1 LSSQALRAALSPWWQ
16 RLAGFYSRHRLAF
29 HLTLVLILKIV
40 FLRLLW
46 LHYVAPYR
54 VAVDE
59 QRMAQQLTGSTKQ
72 PIREVHHDRFDGR

>member
-1 LSSQALRAALSPWWQ
+1 LSAQDVSSARLRRGLSAF
-16 RLAGFYSRHRLAF
+16 LARHRLAC
-29 HLTLVLILKIV
+29 HLAVVLLLKIIL
-40 FLRLLW
+40 LRVLW
-46 LHYVAPYR
+46 LNYVAPYR